1 MTRFVC
7 FNINGIRARQ
17 HQLEAIKEI
26 IDPDVIGL
34 QETKVHDE
42 QFPLADVEGLGYHV
56 EYFGQKAHYGVALLS
71 KIAPIFVQKGFP
83 GED

>member
-34 QETKVHDE
+34 QETDRKSV
-42 QFPLADVEGLGYHV
+42 V
-56 EYFGQKAHYGVALLS
+56 
-71 KIAPIFVQKGFP
+71 
-83 GED
+83 

>member
-42 QFPLADVEGLGYHV
+42 QFPLADVEGGLSRRV
-56 EYFGQKAHYGVALLS
+56 FWSKSALRRR
-71 KIAPIFVQKGFP
+71 III
-83 GED
+83 